1 MRPQAAAEELY
12 LEVAPEDQAILEA
25 LVVVAM
31 ADLKIM
37 MAGAMSVEAEPTDAV
52 GRTNRPG
59 EDLPQEAVDT
69 AEAAVENTR
78 QDPLVP
84 QSLEAG
90 GVGEEETPSRTMCCG
105 SASRS

>member
-1 MRPQAAAEELY
+1 MK
-12 LEVAPEDQAILEA
+12 
-25 LVVVAM
+25 VVM
-31 ADLKIM
+31 TDLKIM
-37 MAGAMSVEAEPTDAV
+37 MAGVMVVKAEQINAD
-52 GRTNRPG
+52 GRTSRLG

-90 GVGEEETPSRTMCCG
+90 GVGEEETPTRTMCCG